1 MAVNFSPLFPRNEK
15 NDLVSESN
23 QNEVENDREADALAQ
38 AVAKMTNR
46 TLEQIAEA
54 QAWPIATYKPQN
66 PLPTDM
72 SLVGAIASKWPGSET
87 DEQIASALERL
98 S

>member
-1 MAVNFSPLFPRNEK
+1 MALLISCNILDP
-15 NDLVSESN
+15 
-23 QNEVENDREADALAQ
+23 DALAQ

-46 TLEQIAEA
+46 TPEQIAEA
-54 QAWPIATYKPQN
+54 QAWAVATYKPQN
-66 PLPTDM
+66 PLPPDM
-72 SLVGAIASKWPGSET
+72 SLFDALAGKWPGNET

>member
-15 NDLVSESN
+15 NDLVTESN
-23 QNEVENDREADALAQ
+23 QNEVENDRDPDALAQ

-46 TLEQIAEA
+46 TPEQIAEA
-54 QAWPIATYKPQN
+54 QAWAVATYKPQK
-66 PLPTDM
+66 PLPLDM
-72 SLVGAIASKWPGSET
+72 SLFDAIAGKWPASET